1 MKQNIFFME
10 IKIRPAVFTDLDTIL
25 EIINHQILHSTSIY
39 DYEPRD
45 FETHKLWFEDKIT
58 NDLPVIVAETENGT
72 IGYATYGTFRHKIG
86 YRFTVEHSVYVAE
99 EFLGKGV
106 GKLLLAELIQL
117 AKKQK
122 YHTMIGVIDSENK
135 GSIAFHKKYGFET
148 VGVIKESGYKFDRWL
163 SSVFMQLI
171 LE

>member
-1 MKQNIFFME
+1 ME

-25 EIINHQILHSTSIY
+25 EIINHQILNSTSIY

-45 FETHKLWFEDKIT
+45 FETHKLWFEDKLA
-58 NDLPVIVAETENGT
+58 NDLPVIVAETENGV

-122 YHTMIGVIDSENK
+122 YHTMIGVIDSENI

-148 VGVIKESGYKFDRWL
+148 VCVIKESVYKFDRLL
-163 SSVFMQLI
+163 SSFFMQLI
-171 LE
+171 IE

>member
-1 MKQNIFFME
+1 MK

-25 EIINHQILHSTSIY
+25 EIINHQILNSTSIY

-45 FETHKLWFEDKIT
+45 FETHKLWFEEKLIH
-58 NDLPVIVAETENGT
+58 DLPVIVAETDNGT
-72 IGYATYGTFRHKIG
+72 IGYATYGTFRNKIG
-86 YRFTVEHSVYVAE
+86 YRYTVEHSLYVAE

-106 GKLLLAELIQL
+106 GKLLLAELIKL

-135 GSIAFHKKYGFET
+135 GSIAFHEKYGFET

-163 SSVFMQLI
+163 NSVFMQLI
-171 LE
+171 LQ

>member
-1 MKQNIFFME
+1 LEQNIFFME

-45 FETHKLWFEDKIT
+45 FETHKLWFEDKLAY
-58 NDLPVIVAETENGT
+58 DLPVIVAETENGT

-86 YRFTVEHSVYVAE
+86 YRFTVEHSVYVAD

>member
-1 MKQNIFFME
+1 ME
-10 IKIRPAVFTDLDTIL
+10 IKIRPAVFADIDTIL
-25 EIINHQILHSTSIY
+25 EIVNHQILHSTSNY
-39 DYEPRD
+39 DYEPHD
-45 FETHKLWFEDKIT
+45 FETQKSWFEEKQAS
-58 NDLPVIVAETENGT
+58 NQPVIVAEYENGT
-72 IGYATYGTFRHKIG
+72 IGYATYGSFRHKTG

-106 GKLLLAELIQL
+106 GKLLLGELIKL
-117 AKKQK
+117 AKEQK
-122 YHTMIGVIDSENK
+122 YHTMIGVIDAENK
-135 GSIAFHKKYGFET
+135 GSIAFHEKYGFET

>member
-1 MKQNIFFME
+1 ME
-10 IKIRPAVFTDLDTIL
+10 IKIRPAVFADLDTIL

-45 FETHKLWFEDKIT
+45 FETHKLWFEDKVT
-58 NDLPVIVAETENGT
+58 HDLPVLVAETENGT
-72 IGYATYGTFRHKIG
+72 IGYATYGNFRHKIG
-86 YRFTVEHSVYVAE
+86 YRFTVEHSVYVADQ
-99 EFLGKGV
+99 FLGKGI
-106 GKLLLAELIQL
+106 GKLLLAELIQV

-122 YHTMIGVIDSENK
+122 YHTMIGVIDSENE

>member
-1 MKQNIFFME
+1 ME
-10 IKIRPAVFTDLDTIL
+10 IKIRPAVFADLDTIL
-25 EIINHQILHSTSIY
+25 EIINHQILHSTSNY
-39 DYEPRD
+39 DYEPHD
-45 FETHKLWFEDKIT
+45 FETQKAWFEDKMA
-58 NDLPVIVAETENGT
+58 NNFPVIVAETENGT
-72 IGYATYGTFRHKIG
+72 IGYATYGSFRHKIG

-99 EFLGKGV
+99 EFLGKGI

-117 AKKQK
+117 AKKQG

>member
-1 MKQNIFFME
+1 M
-10 IKIRPAVFTDLDTIL
+10 A
-25 EIINHQILHSTSIY
+25 H
-39 DYEPRD
+39 
-45 FETHKLWFEDKIT
+45 
-58 NDLPVIVAETENGT
+58 DLPVIVAETENGT